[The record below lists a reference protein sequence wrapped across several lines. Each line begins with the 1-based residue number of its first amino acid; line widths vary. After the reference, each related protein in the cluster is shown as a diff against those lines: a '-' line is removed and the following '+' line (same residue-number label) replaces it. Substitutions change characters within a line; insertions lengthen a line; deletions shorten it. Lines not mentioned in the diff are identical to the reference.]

1 MKISKNSVVSIQYTL
16 TDEKKEVLDRSSAQD
31 PLVYLHG
38 TGSLIPGL
46 EQALEGRVAGE
57 KLQVTVNPEDGYGLR
72 SDKMLQNVQRSEF
85 PQGEE
90 LEVGMRYQVE
100 GDEGPMVLTIVEIR
114 DDEVI
119 VDANHP
125 LAGVT
130 LHFDVEVG
138 SVREATENELSH
150 GHAHGPNDHHH

>member
-16 TDEKKEVLDRSSAQD
+16 TDDQNDVLDRSSAQD

-46 EQALEGRVAGE
+46 EKTLEGCIAGD
-57 KLQVTVNPEDGYGLR
+57 KLKVSVKPEDGYGIR
-72 SDKMLQNVQRSEF
+72 DDKMLQNVQKSEF

-90 LEVGMRYQVE
+90 LQVGMSFQVNGE
-100 GDEGPMVLTIVEIR
+100 NGPMVLTVVEIR
-114 DDEVI
+114 GEEVI
-119 VDANHP
+119 VDSNHP
-125 LAGVT
+125 LAGVN
-130 LHFDVEVG
+130 LHFDVEVM